1 MRLPPR
7 ACLLIFCLLTAD
19 LGAATDAGDAELAQR
34 LLQRAQKALV
44 EGEHEDALR
53 RYQTIAKLYPLTSW
67 AETAWWQI
75 ARLQNHLGDPQ
86 AAFDAL
92 QRLITGHPGQ
102 FAKAHEEQFLLA
114 RGFLDAGEQRTRRQG
129 LEPRRSK
136 QLDETEREMLT
147 AMLEQVIKNG
157 PQSEIA
163 IQAQHVMALM
173 LERAGELGHA
183 LELHDDFLEAH
194 PDHELADDA
203 ACQSAYIRFKSWK
216 SMKSSSPR
224 DRTRAHDSL
233 VWFLARYPQSERAA
247 LARACL
253 AEVRQ
258 SEQKELESLA
268 RYYEA
273 QGKPDAALVYYR
285 ELALKFPDLA
295 RLENP
300 LRQKILDAVKQ
311 PPASSPERIGPA
323 AADRP

>member
-7 ACLLIFCLLTAD
+7 ACLLICCLLVAN
-19 LGAATDAGDAELAQR
+19 LSAAVDAGDEELAQR
-34 LLQRAQKALV
+34 LLKRAQKALV
-44 EGEHEDALR
+44 EGVHEDALR
-53 RYQTIAKLYPLTSW
+53 RYQTITKLYPLTLW

-102 FAKAHEEQFLLA
+102 FTKAHEEQFLLA
-114 RGFLDAGEQRTRRQG
+114 RGILDACEQRARRQG

-163 IQAQHVMALM
+163 IQAQHVMALI

-183 LELHDDFLEAH
+183 LELHEGFLESH

-203 ACQSAYIRFKSWK
+203 ACQAAYIRFKSWK

-258 SEQKELESLA
+258 SEQKELEILA

-273 QGKPDAALVYYR
+273 QGKPDAAAIYYR
-285 ELALKFPDLA
+285 ELALKFPELA
-295 RLENP
+295 RLESP
-300 LRQKILDAVKQ
+300 LRQKILDAVRQ
-311 PPASSPERIGPA
+311 APTDSAESVGPT